1 MASTHVQG
9 LVTKASVVL
18 AKSVYQPS
26 ATVGRW
32 RKSCFAQIVV
42 TRRKAIECTPLKVTI
57 LSWKA
62 GQECS
67 SVAISVSANST
78 VECTNAGKSAIR
90 RRRKLRIARDRQTLS
105 HTAHVGR
112 RRSRRF
118 RMHQERRV
126 RTTFQAVH
134 SHAGRRC
141 HAVIHASRSV
151 IPEAAAIASRLST
164 FSAGVVAHLPNR
176 SATKVRP
183 KLLSACAFA
192 GPR

>member
-9 LVTKASVVL
+9 LVTKAFVVL

-32 RKSCFAQIVV
+32 RKSCFAQIAV
-42 TRRKAIECTPLKVTI
+42 TRRKATGCTPLKVKN

-78 VECTNAGKSAIR
+78 VESTSARRSAIR
-90 RRRKLRIARDRQTLS
+90 RRSKLRIARDRQTLS

-118 RMHQERRV
+118 RTQQERRV
-126 RTTFQAVH
+126 RTTFRAAH
-134 SHAGRRC
+134 SHAGRLC
-141 HAVIHASRSV
+141 HAVIHASRSA
-151 IPEAAAIASRLST
+151 ILEAAAIASRPST
-164 FSAGVVAHLPNR
+164 FSADVVAHLPSR
-176 SATKVRP
+176 FATKVRP
-183 KLLSACAFA
+183 KHLSACAFA

>member
-9 LVTKASVVL
+9 LVTKAFVVL

-26 ATVGRW
+26 ATVDRW
-32 RKSCFAQIVV
+32 RKSCFAQIAV
-42 TRRKAIECTPLKVTI
+42 TRRKATECTPLKVTD

-78 VECTNAGKSAIR
+78 VESTSARRSATRKR
-90 RRRKLRIARDRQTLS
+90 RRHRIVRDRQTSS
-105 HTAHVGR
+105 HTAHVER

-118 RMHQERRV
+118 RMQQERRV
-126 RTTFQAVH
+126 RTTFRAAH
-134 SHAGRRC
+134 SHAGRLC

-176 SATKVRP
+176 FATKVRP
-183 KLLSACAFA
+183 KHLSACAFA